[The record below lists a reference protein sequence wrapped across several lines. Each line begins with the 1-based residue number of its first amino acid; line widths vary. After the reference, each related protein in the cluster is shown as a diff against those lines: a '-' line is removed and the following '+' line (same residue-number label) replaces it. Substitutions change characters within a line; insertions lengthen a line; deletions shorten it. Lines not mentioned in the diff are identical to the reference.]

1 MFLVCFVCNILRRSS
16 GDRGS
21 SRCLCKVARH
31 VLLEVEVS
39 QLLTLLYLKQRL
51 QLGVGINLATI
62 LLILKAM
69 GANVGVNLTSHLSAG
84 KLSAN
89 GPSKKLGKLLR
100 NESGLDETGRSAVT
114 SLALTLRSLLC
125 DTHLTSNVALKSAE
139 VTAERR
145 KAGTKSVKLGAK
157 LREERTQ
164 GSLKSRA
171 IGVGITGGSRSGDG
185 GGGSNRGIR
194 LGSLGGLGSLI
205 DLLGLRS
212 RYGNGSGS

>member
-1 MFLVCFVCNILRRSS
+1 
-16 GDRGS
+16 
-21 SRCLCKVARH
+21 VARH

-89 GPSKKLGKLLR
+89 GPSKKLGELLR
-100 NESGLDETGRSAVT
+100 NESGLDETGRGAVA

-125 DTHLTSNVALKSAE
+125 GTHLTSNVALKSAE

-157 LREERTQ
+157 LRE
-164 GSLKSRA
+164 
-171 IGVGITGGSRSGDG
+171 
-185 GGGSNRGIR
+185 
-194 LGSLGGLGSLI
+194 
-205 DLLGLRS
+205 
-212 RYGNGSGS
+212 